1 MLRFAFLRF
10 AGVAIAVT
18 WSSIASAQ
26 LQSDRVPMTRTVPTN
41 EALRQELEASRYHF
55 GTLRVRP
62 LFSIHDFGY
71 DTNVLGTAGED
82 KVADWRAT
90 IGVGARALQPIGSK
104 VYLHLEALP
113 QYIWYRK
120 LTERRTLGGTYAGSM
135 LFTFNRMP
143 MEFGIRQTQTEERLS
158 SENEQLQLTTRTN
171 AYARAEIQILKRVAL
186 FGGIEGERPRYSVS
200 NSELDGGVAA
210 EQLERNDSSVRGGV
224 RYNFR
229 PHFSVGVGVEQTRS
243 DFIRSNAGD
252 NRTHAAFAQFNYDLP
267 RTFVNAI
274 LSARRGEA
282 MNGSGF
288 VPFSTPTGSYFVT
301 HQLGTGT
308 QADVHGWRSV
318 VYSLSGT
325 NDYFFETRNGVGY
338 TKAVGNRAGL
348 RFFGDFGTN
357 SYPIPTLSG
366 VESVKRSDRATTLGG
381 GILFHL
387 YRNLLWST
395 VATSTRYDSNLNQFD
410 RSLMTV
416 TTSVTIS
423 GDFLQ

>member
-10 AGVAIAVT
+10 AGVAIVVT
-18 WSSIASAQ
+18 WASVASAQ
-26 LQSDRVPMTRTVPTN
+26 LQSDRVPMMRTVPTN

-62 LFSIHDFGY
+62 LFSIRDFGY

-82 KVADWRAT
+82 KTGDWRAT
-90 IGVGARALQPIGSK
+90 IGVGAKALQPIGSK

-113 QYIWYRK
+113 QYTWYRK

-143 MEFGIRQTQTEERLS
+143 MEFGVRQTESEERLS

-171 AYARAEIQILKRVAL
+171 AYARAEIQILKRLAL
-186 FGGIEGERPRYSVS
+186 FGGIEGDRPRYNVS
-200 NSELDGGVAA
+200 NVEPSAPVPV
-210 EQLERNDSSVRGGV
+210 EQLERNDSAVRGGV
-224 RYNFR
+224 RYSFR
-229 PHFSVGVGVEQTRS
+229 PHFAVGVGVEETQS
-243 DFIRSNAGD
+243 DFIHSNDGD
-252 NRTHAAFAQFNYDLP
+252 NRTHAAFLQLNYDLP
-267 RTFVNAI
+267 RTFLNAV
-274 LSARRGEA
+274 LSSRRGEA
-282 MNGSGF
+282 MNGSSF
-288 VPFSTPTGSYFVT
+288 IPFSTPTGSYFVT

-308 QADVHGWRSV
+308 NADVHGWRSI
-318 VYSLSGT
+318 VYSLYGT
-325 NDYFFETRNGVGY
+325 NPYYFETRNGVGY
-338 TKAVGNRAGL
+338 TAALGRRAGL

-357 SYPIPTLSG
+357 DYPTPTLSG
-366 VESVKRSDRATTLGG
+366 GQMVKRSDRATTLGG

-395 VATSTRYDSNLNQFD
+395 VATSTRYDSNLKEFN
-410 RSLMTV
+410 RSLLTV
-416 TTSVTIS
+416 TTSVTVS